1 MNDNYDDIIHLPHHV
16 SKRHAPMSMLNRA
29 AQFAPFA
36 ALTGFDDAIRE
47 RRQQT
52 DAQFEE
58 SDVEDEWTITPDYL
72 TEITLA

>member
-1 MNDNYDDIIHLPHHV
+1 
-16 SKRHAPMSMLNRA
+16 MSMMNRA